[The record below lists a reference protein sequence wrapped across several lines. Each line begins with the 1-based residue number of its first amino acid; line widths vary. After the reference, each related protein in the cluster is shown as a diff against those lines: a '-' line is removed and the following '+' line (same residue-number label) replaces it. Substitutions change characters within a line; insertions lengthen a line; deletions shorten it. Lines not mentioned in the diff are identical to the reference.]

1 MVTDG
6 PVGAPDGSV
15 GTADGPVTA
24 TDGPAVLPEGPA
36 GATDGTRGTGRG
48 PGPRA
53 EGEPVRFAAAVMRGT
68 ALAELGD
75 YAGAEA
81 VLRGAIRVHEAV
93 HGPDDPR
100 LALPLRALAATR
112 AARGG
117 LAEAERLSL
126 RVLALVQGG
135 AGHPA
140 AHGAAAVPR
149 PAPAAPAAAAA
160 APRETPPAGAD
171 GGARR
176 QEQEGRSEQS

>member
-6 PVGAPDGSV
+6 PA
-15 GTADGPVTA
+15 A
-24 TDGPAVLPEGPA
+24 
-36 GATDGTRGTGRG
+36 ATDGTWDTGRAAG
-48 PGPRA
+48 PQA

-93 HGPDDPR
+93 HGPDDPG

-117 LAEAERLSL
+117 LAEAEQLSL
-126 RVLALVQGG
+126 RVLALVQHG

-140 AHGAAAVPR
+140 PRGAATDPR

-160 APRETPPAGAD
+160 VPRGTPGAD
-171 GGARR
+171 GRGPAAGT
-176 QEQEGRSEQS
+176 GREK